1 MVKILTYEQIDQQ
14 QWQTLVDQSPTA
26 TWFQTPEAY
35 EFYTSVSTELLP
47 FAVGVLASPKSSPEG
62 KDFQPTPSPSLK
74 GGEHASFAKTWGA
87 HTADSTQYD
96 LLKENAVNNR
106 KNPTEAESVLWDML
120 KGNNIGYHFRRQHII
135 LDYIVDF
142 ICLDKGL
149 IIELDGGYH
158 NDPQQKEY
166 DKARTAHL
174 QRLGY
179 TELRFKNEEL
189 LCNPDAVIQKITDTL
204 NNLPS
209 LQVRAGDRLVGV
221 IVGYITLERNPLKQF
236 LTRRA
241 IIIGGPLLANDI
253 SDEALSALLTS
264 LTKLP
269 SLQGGGGGRLTPIYI
284 ESRNFHDYSKWRNI
298 FEANGFAY
306 QPHLN
311 FHVDTSSVEVVD
323 KNLGKSRKRDIRTTI
338 RDGVT
343 PVYQPTTAQVKEY
356 YQILQNLYATKVK
369 IPLFSWNFFEQLHRT
384 EHARF
389 ILTEYQGRIIGGT
402 VCVELPNRALYEWFA
417 CGEDG
422 VYDHIYPS
430 CYATYLGIK
439 YAAESGCQIFDMMG
453 AGKPEESY
461 GVRDFKAKF
470 GGELVEHG
478 RFLCVRKPLL
488 YWIGKTGVKL
498 LKRG

>member
-14 QWQTLVDQSPTA
+14 QWQELVQSSATA

-35 EFYTSVSTELLP
+35 EFYASNLEEMTP
-47 FAVGVLASPKSSPEG
+47 FAVG
-62 KDFQPTPSPSLK
+62 
-74 GGEHASFAKTWGA
+74 
-87 HTADSTQYD
+87 
-96 LLKENAVNNR
+96 
-106 KNPTEAESVLWDML
+106 
-120 KGNNIGYHFRRQHII
+120 
-135 LDYIVDF
+135 
-142 ICLDKGL
+142 
-149 IIELDGGYH
+149 IEEDGH
-158 NDPQQKEY
+158 
-166 DKARTAHL
+166 
-174 QRLGY
+174 
-179 TELRFKNEEL
+179 
-189 LCNPDAVIQKITDTL
+189 
-204 NNLPS
+204 
-209 LQVRAGDRLVGV
+209 LVGV
-221 IVGYITLERNPLKQF
+221 IVGYTTQETNPIKQL
-236 LTRRA
+236 LTCRS

-253 SDEALSALLTS
+253 SETALAELLKAVAQCPAS
-264 LTKLP
+264 
-269 SLQGGGGGRLTPIYI
+269 RLTNPIYI

-343 PVYQPTTAQVKEY
+343 PVYQPTIEQVKQY
-356 YQILQNLYATKVK
+356 YQILQNLYTTKVK
-369 IPLFSWNFFEQLHRT
+369 TPLFSWNFFEQLHRT

-389 ILTEYQGRIIGGT
+389 ILTKYQGRIIGGT

-453 AGKPEESY
+453 AGKPEEAY

-498 LKRG
+498 LKKR

>member
-1 MVKILTYEQIDQQ
+1 MKILTYNEIDKK
-14 QWQTLVDQSPTA
+14 QWQELIEASAIA
-26 TWFQTPEAY
+26 TWFQTDEAY
-35 EFYTSVSTELLP
+35 QFYASVSEMVP
-47 FAVGVLASPKSSPEG
+47 FATAVENN
-62 KDFQPTPSPSLK
+62 
-74 GGEHASFAKTWGA
+74 GE
-87 HTADSTQYD
+87 
-96 LLKENAVNNR
+96 LRAVC
-106 KNPTEAESVLWDML
+106 V
-120 KGNNIGYHFRRQHII
+120 
-135 LDYIVDF
+135 
-142 ICLDKGL
+142 
-149 IIELDGGYH
+149 
-158 NDPQQKEY
+158 
-166 DKARTAHL
+166 
-174 QRLGY
+174 GY
-179 TELRFKNEEL
+179 TTKETNS
-189 LCNPDAVIQKITDTL
+189 I
-204 NNLPS
+204 
-209 LQVRAGDRLVGV
+209 
-221 IVGYITLERNPLKQF
+221 KQY
-236 LTRRA
+236 LTCRA
-241 IIIGGPLLANDI
+241 IIIGGPLLADDATNEEVDALI
-253 SDEALSALLTS
+253 EAVTNTSRLSPFAS
-264 LTKLP
+264 
-269 SLQGGGGGRLTPIYI
+269 RPIYI
-284 ESRNFHDYSKWRNI
+284 ETRNFHDYSRWKAV
-298 FEANGFAY
+298 FEASGFAY

-356 YQILQNLYATKVK
+356 YQILQNLYTTKVK
-369 IPLFSWNFFEQLHRT
+369 TPLFSWNFFEQLHRT

-453 AGKPEESY
+453 AGKPEEAY

-498 LKRG
+498 LKRK

>member
-1 MVKILTYEQIDQQ
+1 MIKVLTYYEIDQQ
-14 QWQTLVDQSPTA
+14 QWQALIDRSPYA
-26 TWFQTPEAY
+26 TWFQTKEAY
-35 EFYTSVSTELLP
+35 EFYTSNPEEMTP
-47 FAVGVLASPKSSPEG
+47 FAVGIE
-62 KDFQPTPSPSLK
+62 
-74 GGEHASFAKTWGA
+74 
-87 HTADSTQYD
+87 
-96 LLKENAVNNR
+96 EN
-106 KNPTEAESVLWDML
+106 
-120 KGNNIGYHFRRQHII
+120 GY
-135 LDYIVDF
+135 
-142 ICLDKGL
+142 
-149 IIELDGGYH
+149 
-158 NDPQQKEY
+158 
-166 DKARTAHL
+166 
-174 QRLGY
+174 
-179 TELRFKNEEL
+179 
-189 LCNPDAVIQKITDTL
+189 
-204 NNLPS
+204 
-209 LQVRAGDRLVGV
+209 LVGV
-221 IVGYITLERNPLKQF
+221 IVGYTTQETNPIKQL
-236 LTRRA
+236 LTCRS

-253 SDEALSALLTS
+253 SETALAELLNAVAQCPAS
-264 LTKLP
+264 RLSP
-269 SLQGGGGGRLTPIYI
+269 FASRLTNPIYI

-343 PVYQPTTAQVKEY
+343 PVYQPTIEQVKQY

-369 IPLFSWNFFEQLHRT
+369 TPLFSWNFFEQLHRT

-402 VCVELPNRALYEWFA
+402 VCMELPNRALYEWFA

-453 AGKPEESY
+453 AGKPEEAY

-470 GGELVEHG
+470 GGEMVEHG

-488 YWIGKTGVKL
+488 YWIGKIGVKL
-498 LKRG
+498 LKRK

>member
-1 MVKILTYEQIDQQ
+1 MIQLLTYPEIDQQ
-14 QWQTLVDQSPTA
+14 QWQALIDRSPYA
-26 TWFQTPEAY
+26 TWFQTKEAY
-35 EFYTSVSTELLP
+35 EFYAAVSTELAP
-47 FAVGVLASPKSSPEG
+47 FAVGIE
-62 KDFQPTPSPSLK
+62 
-74 GGEHASFAKTWGA
+74 
-87 HTADSTQYD
+87 
-96 LLKENAVNNR
+96 EN
-106 KNPTEAESVLWDML
+106 
-120 KGNNIGYHFRRQHII
+120 GY
-135 LDYIVDF
+135 
-142 ICLDKGL
+142 
-149 IIELDGGYH
+149 
-158 NDPQQKEY
+158 
-166 DKARTAHL
+166 
-174 QRLGY
+174 
-179 TELRFKNEEL
+179 
-189 LCNPDAVIQKITDTL
+189 
-204 NNLPS
+204 
-209 LQVRAGDRLVGV
+209 LVGV
-221 IVGYITLERNPLKQF
+221 IVGYTTQEKNPIKQL
-236 LTRRA
+236 LTCRS

-253 SDEALSALLTS
+253 SETALAELLNAVAQCPASS
-264 LTKLP
+264 LLP
-269 SLQGGGGGRLTPIYI
+269 FASRLTNPIYI

-343 PVYQPTTAQVKEY
+343 PVYQPTTAQVKQY
-356 YQILQNLYATKVK
+356 YQILQNLYTTKVK
-369 IPLFSWNFFEQLHRT
+369 TPLFSWNFFEQLHRT

-453 AGKPEESY
+453 AGKPEEAY

-488 YWIGKTGVKL
+488 YWIGKIGVKM
-498 LKRG
+498 LKKR

>member
-1 MVKILTYEQIDQQ
+1 MIQLLTYHDIDPQ

-26 TWFQTPEAY
+26 TWFQTKEAY
-35 EFYTSVSTELLP
+35 EFYASNPEEMTP
-47 FAVGVLASPKSSPEG
+47 FAVG
-62 KDFQPTPSPSLK
+62 
-74 GGEHASFAKTWGA
+74 
-87 HTADSTQYD
+87 
-96 LLKENAVNNR
+96 
-106 KNPTEAESVLWDML
+106 
-120 KGNNIGYHFRRQHII
+120 
-135 LDYIVDF
+135 
-142 ICLDKGL
+142 
-149 IIELDGGYH
+149 IEEDGH
-158 NDPQQKEY
+158 
-166 DKARTAHL
+166 
-174 QRLGY
+174 
-179 TELRFKNEEL
+179 
-189 LCNPDAVIQKITDTL
+189 
-204 NNLPS
+204 
-209 LQVRAGDRLVGV
+209 LVGV
-221 IVGYITLERNPLKQF
+221 IIGYTTQEKSPIKQL
-236 LTRRA
+236 LTCRS

-253 SDEALSALLTS
+253 SETALAELLNAVAQCPAS
-264 LTKLP
+264 RLSP
-269 SLQGGGGGRLTPIYI
+269 FASRLTNPIYI

-343 PVYQPTTAQVKEY
+343 PVYQPTIEQVKQY
-356 YQILQNLYATKVK
+356 YQILQNLYTTKVK
-369 IPLFSWNFFEQLHRT
+369 TPLFSWNFFEQLHRT

-453 AGKPEESY
+453 AGKPEEAY

-498 LKRG
+498 LKRK